1 MYCSVVPLQK
11 KAPPFTKSVCHG
23 PVLIALSLP
32 LFPLPPPCRASHL
45 QSKMAPLQACLK
57 EAGDCRTRD
66 DFENHTK
73 AIGEAMGERL

>member
-1 MYCSVVPLQK
+1 MFY
-11 KAPPFTKSVCHG
+11 VCAC
-23 PVLIALSLP
+23 V
-32 LFPLPPPCRASHL
+32 CV

-73 AIGEAMGERL
+73 AIGEAMGEHLAFFYRPLAITRTVLESKTLPRTRSTPSCLSR